1 MKQKRL
7 LFIACLLF
15 LGACATQQQP
25 AAVRVVEVPVRVEV
39 PVEVPVERPHSSL
52 QRQSGMVLISKR
64 ELTLTLL
71 DSLQNPQLVLPI
83 ACGMN
88 YGQKEMEGDM
98 KTPEGDFT
106 IREINDSSAWKHD
119 FKDGLGP
126 VEGAYGPYFVR
137 LLTPPHTGIGI
148 HGTHLPTS
156 IGSRAT
162 EGCIRLTNSDLRELM
177 RYIYVGMPVRIL
189 PDESE

>member
-1 MKQKRL
+1 MKQTLSL
-7 LFIACLLF
+7 LSFAACLLL
-15 LGACATQQQP
+15 LGACSTQRQP

-39 PVEVPVERPHSSL
+39 PVEVSVEKPHSSL
-52 QRQSGMVLISKR
+52 QRQTGMILISKR
-64 ELTLTLL
+64 EMRLTLL

-83 ACGMN
+83 ACGKN

-98 KTPEGDFT
+98 KTPEGDFL

-119 FKDGLGP
+119 FKDGLGMI
-126 VEGAYGPYFVR
+126 EGGYGPYFIR

-148 HGTHLPTS
+148 HGTHLPIS

-162 EGCIRLTNSDLRELM
+162 EGCIRLANDDLRELV

-189 PDESE
+189 AD

>member
-1 MKQKRL
+1 MKQTLFL
-7 LFIACLLF
+7 LSFAACLL
-15 LGACATQQQP
+15 LLEACSTQRQP
-25 AAVRVVEVPVRVEV
+25 AAVRVVEIPVRVEV
-39 PVEVPVERPHSSL
+39 PVELPVEKPHSSL
-52 QRQSGMVLISKR
+52 QRQSGMILISKR
-64 ELTLTLL
+64 EMRLTLL

-83 ACGMN
+83 ACGKN

-98 KTPEGDFT
+98 KTPEGDFL
-106 IREINDSSAWKHD
+106 IREINDSSAWKQD
-119 FKDGLGP
+119 FKDGLGMI
-126 VEGAYGPYFVR
+126 EGAYGPYFIR

-162 EGCIRLTNSDLRELM
+162 EGCIRLANDDLRELV

-189 PDESE
+189 PD

>member
-1 MKQKRL
+1 MKQTLFL
-7 LFIACLLF
+7 LSFAACLLL
-15 LGACATQQQP
+15 LGACSSQRQL

-39 PVEVPVERPHSSL
+39 PVEVPVEKPHSSL
-52 QRQSGMVLISKR
+52 QRQTGMILISKR
-64 ELTLTLL
+64 EMRLTLL

-83 ACGMN
+83 ACGKN
-88 YGQKEMEGDM
+88 YGQKEMEEDM
-98 KTPEGDFT
+98 KTPEGDFL

-119 FKDGLGP
+119 FKDGLGMI
-126 VEGAYGPYFVR
+126 EGAYGPYFIR

-162 EGCIRLTNSDLRELM
+162 EGCIRLANDDLRELV

-189 PDESE
+189 AD

>member
-1 MKQKRL
+1 MNKLSKIL
-7 LFIACLLF
+7 LLPLGLLVS
-15 LGACATQQQP
+15 CASQQHP
-25 AAVRVVEVPVRVEV
+25 SAVKVVEVPVRVEV
-39 PVEVPVERPHSSL
+39 PVEVPVEKPHSTL
-52 QRQSGMVLISKR
+52 QRQSGMILISKR
-64 ELTLTLL
+64 EMRLTLL
-71 DSLQNPQLVLPI
+71 DSLQNPRLVLPI
-83 ACGMN
+83 ACGKN

-119 FKDGLGP
+119 FKDGLGMI
-126 VEGAYGPYFVR
+126 EGAYGPYFVR

-156 IGSRAT
+156 IGSRTT
-162 EGCIRLTNSDLRELM
+162 EGCIRLENGDLKELM

-189 PDESE
+189 PD